1 MNSSPPVT
9 VGIPTYNRS
18 AWLQETIESVLAQT
32 FQDFRILVSDN
43 GSTDDTADVVRGFG
57 DERIDYRPLEC
68 GIGMTGNFNRIFD
81 LVETDYLV
89 VLPDDDLLRPDHL
102 EATLDVMKCDAT
114 LGVVHTGFDTID
126 ETSRVLNTAR
136 LVGKGSGVSYE
147 TQRRLLWRAMHTSF
161 LVCWSSALFR
171 KEAVTKAG
179 GKRDAEQPLADFA
192 LFMRIAL
199 DWNFASIGAPLA
211 AIRMHGDS
219 ATVRDGYGRFGEG
232 EYGAADDLYR
242 ELHGLRR
249 DFLEEFKGRFDER
262 SWRRYVARADRAYQ
276 RDQLG
281 LLRTRASHRSRR
293 NTGYELARLIRG
305 CPRNLIE
312 PVTWRLILTGFWR

>member
-1 MNSSPPVT
+1 LSANPPVT

-18 AWLQETIESVLAQT
+18 AWLRETIESVLAQT

-57 DERIDYRPLEC
+57 DERIDYRPLER
-68 GIGMTGNFNRIFD
+68 GVGMTGNFNRIFD
-81 LVETDYLV
+81 LTETDYLV

-102 EATLDVMKCDAT
+102 ESTLDVMKSDET

-126 ETSRVLNTAR
+126 ETGRVLNTTR
-136 LVGKGSGVSYE
+136 LVGKGSGVSFE
-147 TQRRLLWRAMHTSF
+147 TRRRVLWRGMYTSF

-171 KEAVTKAG
+171 AQAARQAG
-179 GKRDAEQPLADFA
+179 GMRDEQQPLADFA

-211 AIRMHGDS
+211 AIRMHGDA
-219 ATVRDGYGRFGEG
+219 ATVREGYGRFGEG
-232 EYGAADDLYR
+232 EYEAADDLYR
-242 ELHGLRR
+242 GLHEVRR
-249 DFLEEFKGRFDER
+249 DYLEEFRGRFDRR
-262 SWRRYVARADRAYQ
+262 SWHRHAARADRTYQ
-276 RDQLG
+276 RDQIG

-293 NTGYELARLIRG
+293 SVGHELAGLIRG
-305 CPRNLIE
+305 CPRNVIE